1 MSEKTSSLIIQRLG
15 DVRII
20 EFINTRMVDQ
30 VQIDT
35 IARELTE
42 LIEKAGVPKLVISF
56 DNVTHVSSAMIGV
69 LIKANQQA
77 KAKSKKGGVRLAAL
91 PKDIADVF
99 KLMKLDKLMKVYK
112 DGDQA
117 ALKW

>member
-30 VQIDT
+30 VHIET
-35 IARELTE
+35 TSRELMD
-42 LIEKAGVPKLVISF
+42 LVEKAGVPKLVISF
-56 DNVTHVSSAMIGV
+56 DNVTHVSSSMIGV
-69 LIKANQQA
+69 LIKVNQQA
-77 KAKSKKGGVRLAAL
+77 KAKKGGVRLAAL